1 MRQPR
6 YISPKRTP
14 RGKEGFLGKE
24 GFQPSPG
31 NEGFQPSFPT
41 PHCSTIPS
49 PMATM
54 IDLQAE
60 LREGRGKRSA
70 RRARRAGQA
79 PAVLY
84 GAGREPRMLSF
95 SAEVLA
101 RRLEDP
107 TFRSRVLN
115 IRVGKKSQ
123 PAIVKDVQRHPA
135 RNDVLHIDLQR
146 VRDEEAIR
154 MAVPITLL
162 NAEESPGV
170 KMGGSVSHLLNELH
184 VICLPADLPGQL
196 EVDLSEM
203 ELDEMLHLSDLDL
216 PEGVAINERV
226 HGTADHPIV
235 SIHLRRGLEVEE
247 EEEEEEELLEDEALA
262 EDSTD
267 EESGEDD

>member
-1 MRQPR
+1 
-6 YISPKRTP
+6 
-14 RGKEGFLGKE
+14 
-24 GFQPSPG
+24 
-31 NEGFQPSFPT
+31 
-41 PHCSTIPS
+41 
-49 PMATM
+49 MAKM

-60 LREGRGKRSA
+60 LREGSGKRSA
-70 RRARRAGQA
+70 RRARRAGLA

-95 SAEVLA
+95 PAEVLA

-135 RNDVLHIDLQR
+135 RNNVLHIDLQR

-184 VICLPADLPGQL
+184 VICLPADLPGQF
-196 EVDLSEM
+196 EIDLSEV
-203 ELDEMLHLSDLDL
+203 ELDEMLHLSDLDM

-226 HGTADHPIV
+226 HGTVDHPIV
-235 SIHLRRGLEVEE
+235 SIHLRRGLEVEDE
-247 EEEEEEELLEDEALA
+247 EEEEEEELPEDEAAA
-262 EDSTD
+262 EDSAD